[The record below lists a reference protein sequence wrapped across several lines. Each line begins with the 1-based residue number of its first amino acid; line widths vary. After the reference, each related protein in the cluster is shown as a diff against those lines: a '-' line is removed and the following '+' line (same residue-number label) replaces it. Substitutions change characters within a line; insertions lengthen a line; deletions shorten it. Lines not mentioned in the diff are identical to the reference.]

1 MMPSGSDEALVDRRD
16 ARAAASGTS
25 GAAGSPA
32 EDESRYVAGQW
43 KLMWWRFR
51 RHKVAIAS
59 VIVVALFYL
68 VAIFADT
75 LSSSGPAKS
84 DEQFPTVPPQRL
96 RFFDDGAL
104 RMHVYDLVGKRDL
117 KTFRKVY
124 EPDPETRLRV
134 RLIGD
139 GYEYRLLGL
148 FPSTKHFLV
157 VEGHERRVAPFL
169 FGTDEQGRD
178 IYSRIV
184 HGTRLSLS
192 IGLVGVALSL
202 VLGILIGGASGYYGG
217 PVDTVIQRIIE
228 ILRSIPTIP
237 LWIGLAA
244 SLPKTFTVQQ
254 RYLAIT
260 IIVSLYGWTE
270 LARVIRGRFLA
281 MREEDFVT
289 AARLAGS
296 RDLTIILRHMVP
308 NFASHVIAAAS
319 LAIPFMIVSET
330 SLSFLGLGLQPPA
343 ISWGVLLKAAS
354 NARTVASLPWLMLP
368 AIPVIV
374 AVMAFNFMGD
384 GLRDAADPYDRK

>member
-1 MMPSGSDEALVDRRD
+1 M
-16 ARAAASGTS
+16 
-25 GAAGSPA
+25 
-32 EDESRYVAGQW
+32 
-43 KLMWWRFR
+43 
-51 RHKVAIAS
+51 
-59 VIVVALFYL
+59 
-68 VAIFADT
+68 AIFADT

>member
-1 MMPSGSDEALVDRRD
+1 MCR
-16 ARAAASGTS
+16 
-25 GAAGSPA
+25 
-32 EDESRYVAGQW
+32 
-43 KLMWWRFR
+43 
-51 RHKVAIAS
+51 
-59 VIVVALFYL
+59 
-68 VAIFADT
+68 
-75 LSSSGPAKS
+75 
-84 DEQFPTVPPQRL
+84 
-96 RFFDDGAL
+96 
-104 RMHVYDLVGKRDL
+104 
-117 KTFRKVY
+117 
-124 EPDPETRLRV
+124 
-134 RLIGD
+134 
-139 GYEYRLLGL
+139 
-148 FPSTKHFLV
+148 PSTRIPEDPHFLV

-244 SLPKTFTVQQ
+244 SLPKTFTVQR

-296 RDLTIILRHMVP
+296 RDLIIILRHMCP
-308 NFASHVIAAAS
+308 
-319 LAIPFMIVSET
+319 T
-330 SLSFLGLGLQPPA
+330 SPA
-343 ISWGVLLKAAS
+343 
-354 NARTVASLPWLMLP
+354 M
-368 AIPVIV
+368 
-374 AVMAFNFMGD
+374 
-384 GLRDAADPYDRK
+384 

>member
-1 MMPSGSDEALVDRRD
+1 M
-16 ARAAASGTS
+16 AATR
-25 GAAGSPA
+25 SPV
-32 EDESRYVAGQW
+32 EDERRYLAGQW

-51 RHKVAIAS
+51 RHKAAIAS
-59 VIVVALFYL
+59 AIVVALFYL

-75 LSSSGPAKS
+75 LSSSDPARS

-96 RFFDDGAL
+96 HFFDDGAL
-104 RMHVYDLVGKRDL
+104 RLHVYDLVGKRDL

-124 EPDPETRLRV
+124 EPDPDTRLRV

-139 GYEYRLLGL
+139 GYEYKLLGL
-148 FPSTKHFLV
+148 FRSTKHFLV
-157 VEGHERRVAPFL
+157 VEGHERRTAPFL

-178 IYSRIV
+178 IVSRIL

-192 IGLVGVALSL
+192 IGLIGVVLSL
-202 VLGILIGGASGYYGG
+202 ILGILIGGASGYYGG
-217 PVDTVIQRIIE
+217 KVDTAIQRLIE

-244 SLPKTFTVQQ
+244 ALPREFTVQQ

-260 IIVSLYGWTE
+260 ILLSLYAWTE
-270 LARVIRGRFLA
+270 IARVVRGRFLA
-281 MREEDFVT
+281 MREEDFIA
-289 AARLAGS
+289 AARLAGT

-308 NFASHVIAAAS
+308 NFASHLIAAAS

-330 SLSFLGLGLQPPA
+330 SLSFLGLGLQAPA

-368 AIPVIV
+368 AIPVIISV
-374 AVMAFNFMGD
+374 LAFNFMGD

>member
-1 MMPSGSDEALVDRRD
+1 MAADSDEAVVDRRD
-16 ARAAASGTS
+16 ARAAA
-25 GAAGSPA
+25 AGSPA
-32 EDESRYVAGQW
+32 EDERRYLAGQW

-51 RHKVAIAS
+51 RHKAAIAS

-75 LSSSGPAKS
+75 LSSSDPAKS

-104 RMHVYDLVGKRDL
+104 RPHVYDLIGKRDL

-124 EPDPETRLRV
+124 EPNPETRLRV

-139 GYEYRLLGL
+139 GYKYRLLGL
-148 FPSTKHFLV
+148 FPSTKHVLV
-157 VEGHERRVAPFL
+157 VEGHERRLAPFL

-178 IYSRIV
+178 IFARIL

-192 IGLVGVALSL
+192 IGLIGVAISL

-217 PVDTVIQRIIE
+217 KVDTAIQRLIE

-244 SLPKTFTVQQ
+244 ALPRGFNVQQ

-260 IIVSLYGWTE
+260 IILSLYAWTE
-270 LARVIRGRFLA
+270 IARVIRGRFLA
-281 MREEDFVT
+281 MREEDFIA
-289 AARLAGS
+289 AARLAGT

-308 NFASHVIAAAS
+308 NFASHLIAAAS

-330 SLSFLGLGLQPPA
+330 SLSFLGLGLQAPA

-368 AIPVIV
+368 AIPVIIS
-374 AVMAFNFMGD
+374 VMAFNFMGD

>member
-1 MMPSGSDEALVDRRD
+1 M
-16 ARAAASGTS
+16 
-25 GAAGSPA
+25 
-32 EDESRYVAGQW
+32 
-43 KLMWWRFR
+43 
-51 RHKVAIAS
+51 
-59 VIVVALFYL
+59 
-68 VAIFADT
+68 AIFADT

-84 DEQFPTVPPQRL
+84 DEQFPTVSPQRL

-202 VLGILIGGASGYYGG
+202 VLGILIGGASGYYGR

-254 RYLAIT
+254 RYFAIT

>member
-1 MMPSGSDEALVDRRD
+1 MSSESDEALVATR
-16 ARAAASGTS
+16 
-25 GAAGSPA
+25 SPV
-32 EDESRYVAGQW
+32 EDERRYLAGQW

-51 RHKVAIAS
+51 RHKAAIAS
-59 VIVVALFYL
+59 AIVVVLFYL

-75 LSSSGPAKS
+75 LSSSDPATS

-104 RMHVYDLVGKRDL
+104 RLHVYDLIGKRDL

-124 EPDPETRLRV
+124 EPDPETLLRV

-139 GYEYRLLGL
+139 GYEYKLLGL
-148 FPSTKHFLV
+148 FRSSKHFLV
-157 VEGHERRVAPFL
+157 VEGHERRTAPFL

-178 IYSRIV
+178 IVARIL

-192 IGLVGVALSL
+192 IGLIGVVLSL
-202 VLGILIGGASGYYGG
+202 ILGILIGGASGYYGG
-217 PVDTVIQRIIE
+217 KVDTAIQRLIE

-244 SLPKTFTVQQ
+244 ALPREFTVQQ

-260 IIVSLYGWTE
+260 ILLSLYAWTE
-270 LARVIRGRFLA
+270 IARVVRGRFLA
-281 MREEDFVT
+281 MREEDFIA
-289 AARLAGS
+289 AARLAGTS
-296 RDLTIILRHMVP
+296 DLTIIVRHMVP
-308 NFASHVIAAAS
+308 NFASHLIAAAS

-330 SLSFLGLGLQPPA
+330 SLSFLGLGLQAPA

-368 AIPVIV
+368 AIPVIISV
-374 AVMAFNFMGD
+374 LAFNFMGD
-384 GLRDAADPYDRK
+384 GLRDAADPYDRSK

>member
-1 MMPSGSDEALVDRRD
+1 
-16 ARAAASGTS
+16 
-25 GAAGSPA
+25 
-32 EDESRYVAGQW
+32 
-43 KLMWWRFR
+43 
-51 RHKVAIAS
+51 
-59 VIVVALFYL
+59 
-68 VAIFADT
+68 
-75 LSSSGPAKS
+75 
-84 DEQFPTVPPQRL
+84 
-96 RFFDDGAL
+96 
-104 RMHVYDLVGKRDL
+104 MHVYDLVGKRDL

>member
-1 MMPSGSDEALVDRRD
+1 MCR
-16 ARAAASGTS
+16 
-25 GAAGSPA
+25 
-32 EDESRYVAGQW
+32 
-43 KLMWWRFR
+43 
-51 RHKVAIAS
+51 
-59 VIVVALFYL
+59 
-68 VAIFADT
+68 
-75 LSSSGPAKS
+75 
-84 DEQFPTVPPQRL
+84 
-96 RFFDDGAL
+96 
-104 RMHVYDLVGKRDL
+104 
-117 KTFRKVY
+117 
-124 EPDPETRLRV
+124 
-134 RLIGD
+134 
-139 GYEYRLLGL
+139 
-148 FPSTKHFLV
+148 PSTRIPEDPHFLV

-217 PVDTVIQRIIE
+217 PVDTVVQRIIE

-254 RYLAIT
+254 RYFAIT
-260 IIVSLYGWTE
+260 IIVSLYGSTE

-374 AVMAFNFMGD
+374 AVMAFDFMGD

>member
-1 MMPSGSDEALVDRRD
+1 M
-16 ARAAASGTS
+16 
-25 GAAGSPA
+25 
-32 EDESRYVAGQW
+32 
-43 KLMWWRFR
+43 
-51 RHKVAIAS
+51 
-59 VIVVALFYL
+59 
-68 VAIFADT
+68 
-75 LSSSGPAKS
+75 
-84 DEQFPTVPPQRL
+84 
-96 RFFDDGAL
+96 
-104 RMHVYDLVGKRDL
+104 
-117 KTFRKVY
+117 
-124 EPDPETRLRV
+124 
-134 RLIGD
+134 
-139 GYEYRLLGL
+139 
-148 FPSTKHFLV
+148 
-157 VEGHERRVAPFL
+157 
-169 FGTDEQGRD
+169 
-178 IYSRIV
+178 

>member
-1 MMPSGSDEALVDRRD
+1 MVKPAAGVGADRRP
-16 ARAAASGTS
+16 S
-25 GAAGSPA
+25 
-32 EDESRYVAGQW
+32 
-43 KLMWWRFR
+43 
-51 RHKVAIAS
+51 
-59 VIVVALFYL
+59 FYL